1 MLKYLS
7 EYGPYFRKKAVL
19 YTLPELFDC
28 RGTVCCFFIYVIVA
42 SSGGRKL
49 RIDQERIGIEDVV
62 LGKFLEYVDV
72 EGIVQPILTL
82 KVNTREGGSVERI
95 IGEEGMM
102 LEKGDTILL
111 LTNPELK
118 RSIEDQKDD
127 LDKQLM
133 GFREKKIEMEQKSL
147 NLKQQMLQAAYELK
161 RLEKSY
167 RLDEEEF
174 RMGVKSKAQLEV
186 SRDEYEY
193 KKANTALQLEGLRH
207 DSTVTIIRQELMNND
222 LEREKKK
229 FSRACERL
237 DKLVVKA
244 PVSGQLSFIKV
255 TPGQQVGTGES
266 IAEIKVLDQFKIHA
280 ALNEYYIDRVTTG
293 LPAMVNYQNQKFPL
307 RITKV
312 IPEVKDRNFDVDL
325 VFTED
330 KPDNVRI
337 GKSYRIQIELGQP
350 EDAVTI
356 PKGDFFQYTGGQWIY
371 KLNASGDRAVKV
383 PISVGRQNPR
393 QYEILEGLK
402 QGDRV
407 IVSGYERFGDVE
419 ELIIK

>member
-1 MLKYLS
+1 MDRILEKKPFCIRYRNYLIA
-7 EYGPYFRKKAVL
+7 GVL
-19 YTLPELFDC
+19 F
-28 RGTVCCFFIYVIVA
+28 VVFFIYVIVA

-312 IPEVKDRNFDVDL
+312 VPEVKDRNFDVDL

-337 GKSYRIQIELGQP
+337 GKIYRIQIELGQP

>member
-1 MLKYLS
+1 MDRILEKKPFCIRYRNYLIA
-7 EYGPYFRKKAVL
+7 GVL
-19 YTLPELFDC
+19 F
-28 RGTVCCFFIYVIVA
+28 VVFFIYVIVA

-312 IPEVKDRNFDVDL
+312 VPEVKDRNFDVDL

-393 QYEILEGLK
+393 LYEILEGLK

>member
-1 MLKYLS
+1 MDRILEKKPFCIRYRNYLIA
-7 EYGPYFRKKAVL
+7 GVL
-19 YTLPELFDC
+19 F
-28 RGTVCCFFIYVIVA
+28 VVFFIYVIVA

>member
-1 MLKYLS
+1 MDRILEKKQFCIRYRNYLIA
-7 EYGPYFRKKAVL
+7 GI
-19 YTLPELFDC
+19 LFLA
-28 RGTVCCFFIYVIVA
+28 FFIYVIVV

-49 RIDQERIGIEDVV
+49 RIDQEKVGIEEVV
-62 LGKFLEYVDV
+62 LGKFLEYVDA

-133 GFREKKIEMEQKSL
+133 GFREKEIEMEQKSL
-147 NLKQQMLQAAYELK
+147 NLKQQMLQAVYELK

-222 LEREKKK
+222 LERVKKK

-266 IAEIKVLDQFKIHA
+266 IAEIKVLDQFKIHT
-280 ALNEYYIDRVTTG
+280 ALSEYYIDRVTTG

-312 IPEVKDRNFDVDL
+312 VPEVKDRNFDVDL
-325 VFTED
+325 VFTEN
-330 KPDNVRI
+330 KPDNMRI
-337 GKSYRIQIELGQP
+337 GKSYRVQIELGQP

-356 PKGDFFQYTGGQWIY
+356 PKGDFFQYTGGLWIY
-371 KLNASGDRAVKV
+371 RLNASGDKAVKV

>member
-1 MLKYLS
+1 MDRILEKKPFCIRYRNYLIA
-7 EYGPYFRKKAVL
+7 GVL
-19 YTLPELFDC
+19 F
-28 RGTVCCFFIYVIVA
+28 VVFFIYVIVA

-312 IPEVKDRNFDVDL
+312 VPEVKDRNFDVDL